1 MSLCQGSAMQKLIA
15 KTERPMAGVGR
26 VGGFNRPSGGLGQGS
41 AEQQLQARAGER
53 ASQNRFMAVVEPQ
66 RELGGRMARG
76 DAMQTDWVRQFSSI
90 QVEDPLAFS
99 TEYQRAYAT
108 YEQRQAPRPAARVMG
123 YGGSMFMPAMAQQQA
138 FQQQAV
144 QHQAVPVAQQEAELD
159 RYLEH
164 EFDAIEGELAQP
176 EVPEALSAPLLDN
189 EQLGFQ
195 ESAKAIYATLSA
207 PMHKEKFGASQFM
220 GLMRQVSTGDVTLS
234 KTEGGYTGL
243 HMTAGGEAV
252 GTEYLAVAD
261 EVAKVPEPA
270 TALPLAGEERSLA
283 SQMEDLLNKVDIAG
297 LSSNEAAMRIL
308 T

>member
-15 KTERPMAGVGR
+15 KTEGPMAGVGR
-26 VGGFNRPSGGLGQGS
+26 VGGFNRPSGGLGQSS

-53 ASQNRFMAVVEPQ
+53 ASQNRFMAVLEPQ

-76 DAMQTDWVRQFSSI
+76 DGLQADWVRQFSSM

-99 TEYQRAYAT
+99 AEYQRAYAG
-108 YEQRQAPRPAARVMG
+108 YEQRQAARPAARVLG
-123 YGGSMFMPAMAQQQA
+123 YGGSMFMPTMPQQQL
-138 FQQQAV
+138 QQQVAP
-144 QHQAVPVAQQEAELD
+144 QQTAQAALQEAELE
-159 RYLEH
+159 RYLER
-164 EFDAIEGELAQP
+164 EFDVLEGELAPP
-176 EVPEALSAPLLDN
+176 EVPEALSAPLLDH

-207 PMHKEKFGASQFM
+207 PIHKDKFGASKFM

-234 KTEGGYTGL
+234 KSESGYTGL

-252 GTEYLAVAD
+252 GAEYRAVTD
-261 EVAKVPEPA
+261 EVVQVPEVA
-270 TALPLAGEERSLA
+270 AALPLAGEERSLA

-308 T
+308 S